1 MDRQTTEIIS
11 ANIRRLIKEKNTTQ
25 EKLAVKCGVSKGTIS
40 NYVNCRLG
48 NEGPTDTMLTLIA
61 NGLGVPKESLFAEIK
76 DPIIIETTV
85 ALKEAHAENIELES
99 KLEDAEA
106 ELADKEAA
114 LAHNEAKLE
123 AKETKL
129 SELTKQIQAMQTA
142 VNTSSQHTADTFT
155 FMRRSIKIL
164 AIALAIV
171 LVLLIVVTFYAGF
184 AFFAFDMFDPTK
196 GIIRG

>member
-1 MDRQTTEIIS
+1 MDRQTAIRVS

-40 NYVNCRLG
+40 NYVNCKLG
-48 NEGPTDTMLTLIA
+48 NEGPTDTMLALIA
-61 NGLGVPKESLFAEIK
+61 NGLGVPKEALLAEIK
-76 DPIIIETTV
+76 DPVVAEATV
-85 ALKEAHAENIELES
+85 ALKEAHAENVELES

-114 LAHNEAKLE
+114 LAHSEAKLE
-123 AKETKL
+123 DKETKL

-142 VNTSSQHTADTFT
+142 VTANSQHSHDTFT

-164 AIALAIV
+164 AIALGVTLVASATAVTV
-171 LVLLIVVTFYAGF
+171 LVRWILVNV
-184 AFFAFDMFDPTK
+184 
-196 GIIRG
+196 

>member
-25 EKLAVKCGVSKGTIS
+25 EKLATKCGVSKGSIS

-106 ELADKEAA
+106 ELADKEAE

-123 AKETKL
+123 DKETKL
-129 SELTKQIQAMQTA
+129 TELTKQIQAMQA
-142 VNTSSQHTADTFT
+142 AMNKRGQQPMDPFT
-155 FMRRSIKIL
+155 YTRRIIKIL
-164 AIALAIV
+164 AITLAIT
-171 LVLLIVVTFYAGF
+171 LVLLLVVTFYAGF
-184 AFFAFDMFDPTK
+184 AFFAFDMLDPTK